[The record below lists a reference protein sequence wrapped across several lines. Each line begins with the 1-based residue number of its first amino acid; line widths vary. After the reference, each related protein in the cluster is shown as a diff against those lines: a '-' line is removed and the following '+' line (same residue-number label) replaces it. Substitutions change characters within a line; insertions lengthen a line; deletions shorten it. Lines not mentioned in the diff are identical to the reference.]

1 MRRLCTR
8 LITGALLLCSSS
20 PMLHSAGNPK
30 SGSAAAVVPVHSA
43 RLSPLDLE
51 VGGDLAGLPPGTT
64 LYVSRDAL
72 LTLPQTVFT
81 VTDDANFTAS
91 SQISGVPLQ
100 DLFQQLG
107 AAPDADLI
115 VAICRD
121 QYNGH
126 YPRGYVAAHHPLLVL
141 AINGKPPAE
150 WPKNAEV
157 HGGNMGPYMISHP
170 RFSPRFK
177 VLAHSDEPQIP
188 WGVVR
193 LEFRNEK
200 TVFGAIAPSGPHA
213 AEPAVQDGY
222 RIAQQ
227 NCFRCH
233 NMGREGG
240 HKASRPWLVLSAMA
254 SASPD
259 YFAAYV
265 RNPLAGNKDAQ
276 MSGNPA
282 YDDATTRA
290 LVAYFETFTSQQKE
304 KQGQKQ

>member
-8 LITGALLLCSSS
+8 LITGTLLLCSSS
-20 PMLHSAGNPK
+20 SVLHSAGNPK
-30 SGSAAAVVPVHSA
+30 SAGAAAVVPVHSA

-72 LTLPQTVFT
+72 LTLPQTAFT
-81 VTDDANFTAS
+81 ATGDANFTGS
-91 SQISGVPLQ
+91 TQISGVPLQ

-107 AAPDADLI
+107 AAPGADLM

-121 QYNGH
+121 QYNGN
-126 YPRGYVAAHHPLLVL
+126 YPRGYVAAHYPLLVL

-157 HGGNMGPYMISHP
+157 PGGNMGPYMISHP
-170 RFSPRFK
+170 KFSPGFK
-177 VLAHSDEPQIP
+177 VLAHADEPQIP

-193 LEFRNEK
+193 LEFRKEK
-200 TVFGAIAPSGPHA
+200 TVFGTIAPSGPHA

-265 RNPLAGNKDAQ
+265 RDPLAGNPDAQ

-282 YDDATTRA
+282 YDDATTQA
-290 LVAYFETFTSQQKE
+290 LVAYFETFTSQEKE
-304 KQGQKQ
+304 KERPKP

>member
-1 MRRLCTR
+1 MRPLGRGLLAAT
-8 LITGALLLCSSS
+8 LLLA
-20 PMLHSAGNPK
+20 PGIALNSAGNLR
-30 SGSAAAVVPVHSA
+30 SAGSAVFPATLHVE
-43 RLSPLDLE
+43 RFSPSDLE
-51 VGGDLAGLPPGTT
+51 LGGELAGLPAGATR
-64 LYVSRDAL
+64 YIGRDAL
-72 LTLPQTVFT
+72 LALPQASYT
-81 VTDDANFTAS
+81 VTGDPNFAGPT
-91 SQISGVPLQ
+91 QISGVL
-100 DLFQQLG
+100 LEELIRHLG
-107 AAPDADLI
+107 AAPDSDLM
-115 VAICRD
+115 VAICAD
-121 QYNGH
+121 QYHSN
-126 YPRGYVAAHHPLLVL
+126 YPRAYIAAHHPLLVL
-141 AINGKPPAE
+141 TVNGKPPAG
-150 WPKNAEV
+150 WPKDAEG
-157 HGGNMGPYMISHP
+157 HGSNMGPYMISHP
-170 RFSPRFK
+170 RFSPRFE
-177 VLAHSDEPQIP
+177 VLTHSDEPQIP

-290 LVAYFETFTSQQKE
+290 LVAYFETFTSQEKE
-304 KQGQKQ
+304 KQGQKP